1 MKASYVAYAL
11 FFFVVG
17 VAGAGCKKAVEVGPP
32 PTYISSA
39 SVFKDDNTATAAQLN
54 LYAQMATDPW
64 NYHII
69 TAMSSDEYQ
78 NYSTNQYYLDVYTNA
93 VNAQTDAATF
103 GIWAQTFNY
112 LYKANSILEGIQG
125 SPGMTQ
131 RVKQQLT
138 GESLFMRAYWYFY
151 LVNFYGDVPLLT
163 STDYKANLSI
173 ARTPQTKVYQQI
185 VQDLQR
191 AEELLGSNYVDAT
204 DTTITIDRVRPT
216 SWAAAALLARTYLY
230 LQNWAGADSAA
241 SVVIGSP
248 KYGLSPLS
256 GAGSVFTMNSQEAIW
271 QLLPNAAVPNATT
284 DGYFTILSADPS
296 SGLNN
301 CSTVSVALMNAF
313 EPGDQRA
320 VNWIGQYTDGT
331 GSYLFPFKYKSGANA
346 TSLSEYTMILRLGEQ
361 VLIRAEAR
369 TQEGNVSGA
378 LADLN
383 AIRNRAGLGNYGGA
397 TDKASLLNAILH
409 ERQVEL
415 FSEGHRWF
423 DLKRTG
429 MVNSVLGAPG
439 NVCQAKGG
447 TGWNA
452 SQELYPIPLTD
463 IQTDPN
469 LVQNPG
475 Y

>member
-1 MKASYVAYAL
+1 MKASYFACALIFIVVAET
-11 FFFVVG
+11 G
-17 VAGAGCKKAVEVGPP
+17 PGCKKAVEVGPP
-32 PTYISSA
+32 PTYISTA
-39 SVFKDDNTATAAQLN
+39 NVFKDDNTATAAQLN
-54 LYAQMATDPW
+54 LYAQMAADPW

-69 TAMSSDEYQ
+69 TAMASDEYQ
-78 NYSTNQYYLDVYTNA
+78 NYSTNQYYLDVYANA
-93 VNAQTDAATF
+93 VNAQADAAAF
-103 GIWAQTFNY
+103 GIWSQTYNY
-112 LYKANSILEGIQG
+112 LYMANSILEGIQ
-125 SPGMTQ
+125 SASGMSQ

-151 LVNFYGDVPLLT
+151 LVNFYGDVPLVT
-163 STDYKANLSI
+163 STDYKVNSSM
-173 ARTPQTKVYQQI
+173 ARTPQARVYQQI
-185 VQDLQR
+185 VQDFQR
-191 AEELLGSNYVDAT
+191 AELLLSSNYLDAT
-204 DTTITIDRVRPT
+204 DTTITVDRVRPT

-230 LQNWAGADSAA
+230 MQNWAGADSAA
-241 SVVIGSP
+241 SVVLGSP
-248 KYGLSPLS
+248 KFALSPLS
-256 GAGSVFTMNSQEAIW
+256 GGGSVFTTNSREAIW
-271 QLLPNAAVPNATT
+271 QLLPTATIPNATP

-301 CSTVSVALMNAF
+301 CSTVSTALMNAF
-313 EPGDQRA
+313 EPGDLRA
-320 VNWIGQYTDGT
+320 VNWIGQYVDGT
-331 GSYLFPFKYKSGANA
+331 GTYLFPYKYKSGINA

-361 VLIRAEAR
+361 LLIRAEAR
-369 TQEGNVSGA
+369 AEEGNVAGA

-383 AIRNRAGLGNYGGA
+383 AIRSRAGLGNYGGP
-397 TDKASLLNAILH
+397 TDKASLLGAILH

-429 MVNSVLGAPG
+429 TVNAVLGAPG

-452 SQELYPIPLTD
+452 SQGLYPIPLTD